1 MKNLLDDC
9 TKIAEALD
17 EEDYKYRMGAIITD
31 KRGEILSVGTN
42 SYTKTHPLQAAFAAA
57 YGEENRVFR
66 HAEIHALSRLPMGS
80 KPHRIYIARVNK
92 RGVVGLAAPC
102 GICQRALKHYGIR
115 EICYTI

>member
-57 YGEENRVFR
+57 YGEESRVFR
-66 HAEIHALSRLPMGS
+66 HAEIHVIS
-80 KPHRIYIARVNK
+80 
-92 RGVVGLAAPC
+92 
-102 GICQRALKHYGIR
+102 
-115 EICYTI
+115 